1 MTRLLIK
8 EWKTG
13 SANTLALGLTIGL
26 ILGIPLATSCQ
37 SSVVSAQD
45 IAVNSSEVQDALGG
59 EVKVIGAE
67 IGEENALVICA
78 DTEGNSYVVAE
89 IDLKDKD
96 VTKVTYPAIGE
107 PYLPDHQMESEVLKT
122 ITNKLSYD
130 LGEEI
135 TIEMTNI
142 STETISGGGVYFSV
156 YDLDGRLLAGNG
168 IFLAFEWAPGEGFSS
183 FTWNQVNENGEQVA
197 PGTYVILGKAGDY
210 SDATLISISQPL
222 LYQ

>member
-1 MTRLLIK
+1 MTRLLVNK
-8 EWKTG
+8 WKT
-13 SANTLALGLTIGL
+13 SAATVWAIGLTVGL

-67 IGEENALVICA
+67 IREENALVICA

-96 VTKVTYPAIGE
+96 VTKVSYPAIGE
-107 PYLPDHQMESEVLKT
+107 PYLPDPQMESEVLKT
-122 ITNKLSYD
+122 ITDKLSYD

-135 TIEMTNI
+135 IIEMTNI

-156 YDLDGRLLAGNG
+156 YNLDGYILAGNG
-168 IFLAFEWAPGEGFSS
+168 LFLAFEWAPEEGFSS
-183 FTWNQVNENGEQVA
+183 FTWNQTNESGEQVN
-197 PGTYVILGKAGDY
+197 PGTYVIVGKAGEY
-210 SDATLISISQPL
+210 SDAALISID
-222 LYQ
+222 